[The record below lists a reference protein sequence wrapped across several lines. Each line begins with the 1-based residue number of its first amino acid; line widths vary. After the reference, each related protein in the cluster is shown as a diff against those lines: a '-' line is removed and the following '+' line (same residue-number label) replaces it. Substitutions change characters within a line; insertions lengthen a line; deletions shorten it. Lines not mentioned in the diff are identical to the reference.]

1 MEVLLLKVLL
11 TPSLVL
17 FVSLVQRRWG
27 HLLGGQLT
35 ALPLTSGPFVLIL
48 ACTEGA
54 EAGRVAVRG
63 ILLGTPAVLV
73 FCLAYGLL
81 ARRRGWV
88 GCLSASALATVA
100 TSGLVVL
107 LSPPL
112 WCSLVFTAV
121 TLIGVFLAQRRTRV
135 VTVPPT
141 GPAWELAA
149 RVVISAVLV
158 GALSWTA
165 ARVGAGPAGVLATF
179 PALACVLTAFTH
191 RLDGAA
197 APIQLTR
204 GVLAGVPATVL
215 FFLCLLGTLTWL
227 PIALAFGLAGLVV
240 AVAGAL
246 LPRLATA
253 RRPSVMAV

>member
-17 FVSLVQRRWG
+17 FVSLAQRRWG

-54 EAGRVAVRG
+54 EAARAAVRG
-63 ILLGTPAVLV
+63 VLLGTPAVLV
-73 FCLAYGLL
+73 FCLGYGLL
-81 ARRRGWV
+81 ARRHGWFV
-88 GCLSASALATVA
+88 CLSTSVCATVA
-100 TSGLVVL
+100 TSFLVVVL
-107 LSPPL
+107 APPL
-112 WCSLVFTAV
+112 WCSLAV
-121 TLIGVFLAQRRTRV
+121 TTVTLAGVIVARRR
-135 VTVPPT
+135 VTVATAPPA

-165 ARVGAGPAGVLATF
+165 AFVGAGAAGVLATF

-197 APIQLTR
+197 APVQLTR
-204 GVLAGVPATVL
+204 GILAGLPATVA

-227 PIALAFGLAGLVV
+227 PVGFAFGLGGLVV
-240 AVAGAL
+240 AVAGAV
-246 LPRLATA
+246 LPRV
-253 RRPSVMAV
+253 RRAAVTPA